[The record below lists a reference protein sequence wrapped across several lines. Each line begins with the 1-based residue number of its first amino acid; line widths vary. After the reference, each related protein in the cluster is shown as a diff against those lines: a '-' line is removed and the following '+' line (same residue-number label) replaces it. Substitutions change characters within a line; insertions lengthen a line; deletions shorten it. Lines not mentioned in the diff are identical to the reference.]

1 MEFITAEEV
10 WMFWISYGGKKDFE
24 VRKRY
29 TNKRK
34 SDGKVRSRR
43 FVCANEGYRVE
54 DKRDHLLV
62 AEFSL
67 SLRVRMTLRGWEF
80 SGFFLK
86 HTTMPCPPKGV
97 GDTYL

>member
-1 MEFITAEEV
+1 VKTEEGSPLV
-10 WMFWISYGGKKDFE
+10 KMSAY
-24 VRKRY
+24 
-29 TNKRK
+29 
-34 SDGKVRSRR
+34 
-43 FVCANEGYRVE
+43 CE
-54 DKRDHLLV
+54 DVGTWRTQTLLV